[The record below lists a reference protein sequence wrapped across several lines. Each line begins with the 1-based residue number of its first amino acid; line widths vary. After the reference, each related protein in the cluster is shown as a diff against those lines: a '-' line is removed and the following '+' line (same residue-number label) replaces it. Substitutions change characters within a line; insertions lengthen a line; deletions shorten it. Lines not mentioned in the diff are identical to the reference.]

1 MGELRGALVVS
12 IATGPARVRM
22 SQREPASLAVLT
34 GAAKALAEARTL
46 DDVGQIHDIAA
57 AAAAYARAHDLGL
70 ESENYAVEIRLRAAR
85 KGGEL
90 LAKMEK
96 AKGHR
101 FNGNAG
107 GATFAPPALNSLG
120 IDKHRAK
127 EFRLAAKPTERAFD
141 GYIEAAR
148 ENTGRLTVSGLDR
161 VARGLSVHFA
171 SDTPEWNT
179 PPEVIVAVRAALGGI
194 DLDPCSNAGKP
205 NVPARR
211 HFTEKDDGLTREWS
225 GRVYMNPPYG
235 DVIKSWVEKFVE
247 EYGSG
252 RVSAAIAL
260 VPARTDTVWFGLLRD
275 AAMCFVRGRLRFS
288 ESETSAP
295 FPSVVAYFGPN
306 RARFAQAFSDMGDIW
321 RRVST

>member
-1 MGELRGALVVS
+1 MSAMSEPQMESRSLVAL
-12 IATGPARVRM
+12 I
-22 SQREPASLAVLT
+22 

-101 FNGNAG
+101 FNGNTG
-107 GATFAPPALNSLG
+107 GAKVAPPAFDSLG

-161 VARGLSVHFA
+161 VARGLAVHFT
-171 SDTPEWNT
+171 SETPEWLT
-179 PPEVIVAVRAALGGI
+179 PPEVIAAVRSALGGI
-194 DLDPCSNAGKP
+194 DLDPCSNTGTP

-211 HFTEKDDGLTREWS
+211 HFTEKDDGLAREWS

-235 DVIKSWVEKFVE
+235 GVIAQWVSKLRDEFDA
-247 EYGSG
+247 G
-252 RVSAAIAL
+252 RVKAAIAL
-260 VPARTDTVWFGLLRD
+260 VPARTDTEWFSTFRD
-275 AAMCFVRGRLRFS
+275 CVLCFVRGRLRFS
-288 ESETSAP
+288 NSEASAP
-295 FPSVVAYFGPN
+295 FPSVVAYMGPDPK
-306 RARFAQAFSDMGDIW
+306 RFSEAFRDVGDIW
-321 RRVST
+321 KRMR